1 MPPTLTTGKMR
12 AQYLWPGPRIAQHN
26 RRFLGSHI
34 LRKAAIRYVVGM
46 IVERTFRETRTEK
59 NFQKGATIFQAGA
72 FVALTI
78 GFLFRPIFSIS
89 DPLPTLALSAR
100 RLNWLCSMMPSLTL
114 RRPRRGAMHQSPF
127 WRTQSRPPSRA

>member
-1 MPPTLTTGKMR
+1 MPPTLTTGRMR

-34 LRKAAIRYVVGM
+34 LRSAIRYVVGM

-59 NFQKGATIFQAGA
+59 NFRKGATFFRTGA

-78 GFLFRPIFSIS
+78 GFLFRTG
-89 DPLPTLALSAR
+89 TLRTVLGARTYMLGCLRSRAKLSMATRWRLAEADVGALSKAVG
-100 RLNWLCSMMPSLTL
+100 SVL
-114 RRPRRGAMHQSPF
+114 RCQA
-127 WRTQSRPPSRA
+127 